1 MPNDKLESFRVG
13 PLRDRRRK
21 LTNEDRKEIKALH
34 GQGLS
39 MYKLAARFGVSKR
52 LIQFILYPE
61 RIKAAR
67 GTKTWLD
74 YYSKEKR
81 KIYMRNHRA
90 YKKSLLDVDNS

>member
-1 MPNDKLESFRVG
+1 MPNANLEAYRVG

-21 LTNEDRKEIKALH
+21 LTDEQRKEIQALH

-52 LIQFILYPE
+52 LIQFIVYPE
-61 RIKAAR
+61 RIKASR
-67 GTKTWLD
+67 GTRTWLD

-81 KIYMRNHRA
+81 KIYMRKHRA
-90 YKKSLLDVDNS
+90 YKKTLLG